1 MKVLHMT
8 RTIELTQSEATKA
21 SKPGSDA
28 YKDLNKIL
36 SDFPSYE
43 ITIAK
48 PKKSSAVFKGMDC
61 SFMEEYISRH
71 DETGE
76 KMEAYKKEFIQFL
89 SISRGSCQEVLSQIY
104 RAYDVQYI
112 TEDEFVDMK
121 QNIHL
126 MSVMLHNLLEK
137 LKQSEIRGTKYH
149 TTPH

>member
-43 ITIAK
+43 ITVAK

-76 KMEAYKKEFIQFL
+76 KMEAYKKL
-89 SISRGSCQEVLSQIY
+89 
-104 RAYDVQYI
+104 RADSTPYGAVRKW
-112 TEDEFVDMK
+112 FVDAYPQFK
-121 QNIHL
+121 
-126 MSVMLHNLLEK
+126 EF
-137 LKQSEIRGTKYH
+137 
-149 TTPH
+149 TTRAQWILAA